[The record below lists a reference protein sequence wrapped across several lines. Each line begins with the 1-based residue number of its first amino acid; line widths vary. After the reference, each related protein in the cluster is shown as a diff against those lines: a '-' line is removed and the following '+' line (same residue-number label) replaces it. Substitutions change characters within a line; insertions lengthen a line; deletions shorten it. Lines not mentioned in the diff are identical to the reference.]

1 MITDSPV
8 HLVKAVYNYKASN
21 NDELCLK
28 KGDVITV
35 TQALEGGWWEGT
47 LNGVTGWFP
56 SNYVKEL
63 KTETLKPERNNAQP
77 SSEVPL
83 SPNLNDVKMYRGIVF
98 QDIVDTENNHLSELQ
113 TLISNYLIPLK
124 ESNILNDME
133 YSYLVNN
140 LEEVCNSSRV
150 LLRMLEDVKG
160 FPSEA
165 QRIGGEFMRVS
176 VYMKNIHL
184 NYSSGHPKAAA
195 VIEKHKDSLG
205 KFMEDHGAN
214 PPGILTLTT
223 GLSKPFRRLE
233 KYPAL
238 LLELLRHT
246 PEHHVDRG
254 DTQRAASLYRD
265 IANTCATIRKQK
277 EMELEIMAGNIKGW
291 EGEPIHT
298 LGNILHL
305 GSVVILSDDQQ
316 RSSRFLVAFPETLV
330 ILSAKL
336 GSFTY
341 EGRLPMSGLI
351 VRKMD
356 SSEGHPFSFEISS
369 NLIQRFTV
377 ICSSADSLNQWLNI
391 FPSSAIR
398 NSTASPR
405 HATLPRS
412 SPSHSSQMRTSISPV
427 NSLQALPTGQTHS
440 SRSTSPED
448 KPNNRIAAA
457 ARQVTK
463 KVWPNWNLR
472 PHPPMRASL
481 TTQNEVKLR
490 RSNSYKKDK
499 DHESDGDL
507 PVRQTLDVLNSFD
520 RLRNTM
526 PSATA
531 SAPPRLNFEEDKI
544 FIDGLE
550 DDDGTEPKEK
560 TLVDTVYMLKD
571 QILELKEEVSS
582 LNKALSEEIKARK
595 RLESLVRA
603 HLPMQENHILPSLDG

>member
-8 HLVKAVYNYKASN
+8 HLVKALFNYKATN

-35 TQALEGGWWEGT
+35 TQAIEGGWWEGT

-63 KTETLKPERNNAQP
+63 KAETLKSERNNVLP
-77 SSEVPL
+77 PSEVPL
-83 SPNLNDVKMYRGIVF
+83 SPNLNDIKMYRGIVF
-98 QDIVDTENNHLSELQ
+98 QDILDTENNHLAELQ
-113 TLISNYLIPLK
+113 NLIYKFLNPLK
-124 ESNILNDME
+124 DTDILSEME

-150 LLRMLEDVKG
+150 LLRMLEDVKS
-160 FPSEA
+160 FPSDA
-165 QRIGGEFMRVS
+165 QRIGGEFIRVS

-195 VIEKHKDSLG
+195 VIEKHKDALG
-205 KFMEDHGAN
+205 KFMEEHSAN

-246 PEHHVDRG
+246 PENHIDRG

-277 EMELEIMAGNIKGW
+277 EMEFEIMAGNIKGW

-298 LGNILHL
+298 LGNIVHL
-305 GSVVILSDDQQ
+305 GSVVFLTDDHQ

-341 EGRLPMSGLI
+341 EGKLPLSSLI

-356 SSEGHPFSFEISS
+356 SSEGHPYAFEING
-369 NLIQRFTV
+369 NLIQRITV
-377 ICSSADSLNQWLNI
+377 ICSSADSLNQWLNV
-391 FPSSAIR
+391 FPSHLVR
-398 NSTASPR
+398 NSTPGSR

-412 SPSHSSQMRTSISPV
+412 SPSHSSQMRTSISPI
-427 NSLQALPTGQTHS
+427 NSMQTLPTPQSHS
-440 SRSTSPED
+440 SRSSSPED

-481 TTQNEVKLR
+481 TSQNEVKLR

-499 DHESDGDL
+499 DHDSEGDL
-507 PVRQTLDVLNSFD
+507 PVRQMLESINCYD
-520 RLRNTM
+520 RSRNTM

-544 FIDGLE
+544 FIDGL
-550 DDDGTEPKEK
+550 DDNGTELKER

-603 HLPMQENHILPSLDG
+603 HLPVQENHILPSLDG

>member
-8 HLVKAVYNYKASN
+8 HLVKAVFNYKATN

-56 SNYVKEL
+56 SNYVREL
-63 KTETLKPERNNAQP
+63 KTEIPKPERNNVLP
-77 SSEVPL
+77 PPEVPL
-83 SPNLNDVKMYRGIVF
+83 SQNLNDVKVYRGIVF
-98 QDIVDTENNHLSELQ
+98 QDIVDTENNHLIELQ
-113 TLISNYLIPLK
+113 ALISNFLFPLK
-124 ESNILNDME
+124 ETDILSEIE

-150 LLRMLEDVKG
+150 LLRMLEDVRSL
-160 FPSEA
+160 PSEA
-165 QRIGGEFMRVS
+165 QRIGGEFIRVS

-184 NYSSGHPKAAA
+184 NYSSGHPKAAV
-195 VIEKHKDSLG
+195 VIEKHKDALS
-205 KFMEDHGAN
+205 KFLEEHGAN
-214 PPGILTLTT
+214 SSGVLTLTT

-246 PEHHVDRG
+246 PENHVDRG

-265 IANTCATIRKQK
+265 ISNTCAVIRKQK
-277 EMELEIMAGNIKGW
+277 EMELEVMTGNIKGW
-291 EGEPIHT
+291 EGEAIHS
-298 LGNILHL
+298 LGNIVHI
-305 GSVVILSDDQQ
+305 GSVVFLTEDQQ
-316 RSSRFLVAFPETLV
+316 RSSHFLVAFPEILV

-336 GSFTY
+336 GSFVY
-341 EGRLPMSGLI
+341 EGKLPLSSLI

-356 SSEGHPFSFEISS
+356 PTEGHPYAFEISG

-377 ICSSADSLNQWLNI
+377 ICSSVDSLNQWLNVFPCHAI
-391 FPSSAIR
+391 PSSA
-398 NSTASPR
+398 SSPR
-405 HATLPRS
+405 HTTLPRS
-412 SPSHSSQMRTSISPV
+412 SPSHSSQMRTSISPMS
-427 NSLQALPTGQTHS
+427 SLQALPTGPPHHP
-440 SRSTSPED
+440 SRSASPED

-463 KVWPNWNLR
+463 KVWPNWNLK
-472 PHPPMRASL
+472 PHPPLRASL
-481 TTQNEVKLR
+481 ITQNDVKLR
-490 RSNSYKKDK
+490 RSNSCKKDK
-499 DHESDGDL
+499 DHESEGDL
-507 PVRQTLDVLNSFD
+507 SMRQMLDVLNHD
-520 RLRNTM
+520 RSRNTI

-550 DDDGTEPKEK
+550 DDGTEIKEK

-571 QILELKEEVSS
+571 QILELREEVSS
-582 LNKALSEEIKARK
+582 LNRALSEETKARK

-603 HLPMQENHILPSLDG
+603 HLPNQENHILASLDG